1 MKKNNFIKSS
11 IILIVGGFITKILG
25 MIIKIITTR
34 LLGTTGIGIYMLISP
49 TYMLLISV
57 ATLGFPVTISKLV
70 SEDKHNNKNIVLS
83 IIPISLFINI
93 ITIILL
99 FLIAPIISTKF
110 LHDSRT
116 YLGILSMGFV
126 LPFIS
131 ISSIIRG
138 YYFGK
143 QKMIP
148 HVTTLIIEDL
158 VRLLLII
165 IGTPF
170 FIKKG
175 ISYAIAFLILV
186 NIFSELS
193 SIIILIV
200 LLPNKKIH
208 KNDFVPNK
216 NNIKNIFNLSI
227 PTTFSRLIGNIGYFL
242 EPIILTTVLLK
253 VGYSNNFI
261 VKEYGIVS
269 GLVLP
274 LLLLPSFFTM
284 AISQAL
290 IPIISKAYVNGKIIY
305 TKYKIKQAIFL
316 SLIIGLPITIIFELY
331 PSFCLNFL
339 YGSTDGITY
348 LRFLAP
354 FCLFQYIQSPLTSS
368 LQAMGKAKEAMNGTI
383 IGMFSRTSLLFILSL
398 FKIGIWGLLISTSFS
413 IILVTHHQYKS
424 IKKVLN

>member
-216 NNIKNIFNLSI
+216 NNIKNIFNLNI

-305 TKYKIKQAIFL
+305 SKYKIKQAIFL